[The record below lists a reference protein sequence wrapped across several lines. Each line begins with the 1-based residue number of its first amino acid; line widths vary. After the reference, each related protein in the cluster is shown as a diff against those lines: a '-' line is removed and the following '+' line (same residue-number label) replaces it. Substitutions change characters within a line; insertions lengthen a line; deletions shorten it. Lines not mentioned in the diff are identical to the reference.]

1 MADLTITAANV
12 QPVSGSTNIVYG
24 TFGATVT
31 AGQSV
36 YEDTS
41 TSPSTFKLADADAS
55 ATTANAKGIALNG
68 GSSGQ
73 PAAIAI
79 GGSITAGGTVVVG
92 KVYVVSATAG
102 GIAPSTDL
110 ATGMYTTILGVGI
123 SATVIA
129 LGIKASGVVV
139 P

>member
-1 MADLTITAANV
+1 MADISVTAANV
-12 QPVSGSTNIVYG
+12 QPG
-24 TFGATVT
+24 TATPSNGFFGATVT

-36 YEDTS
+36 YLDSS
-41 TSPSTFKLADADAS
+41 TNTYKLADADLS
-55 ATTANAKGIALNG
+55 AAAANCAGIALNG

-73 PAAIAI
+73 PATVAVD
-79 GGSITAGGTVVVG
+79 GPYTVGGTVVVG

-110 ATGMYTTILGVGI
+110 ATGMWTTVLGVGI
-123 SATVIA
+123 SATQISLKRQV
-129 LGIKASGVVV
+129 SGVQV